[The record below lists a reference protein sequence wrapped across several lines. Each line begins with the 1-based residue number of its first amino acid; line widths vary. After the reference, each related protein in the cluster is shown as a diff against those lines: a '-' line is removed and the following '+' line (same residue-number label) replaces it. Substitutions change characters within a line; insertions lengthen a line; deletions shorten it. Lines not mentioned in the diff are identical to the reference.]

1 MKFIVMITLFIFIN
15 IQSDAQELKMREN
28 FNSEMTG
35 MIGTLSYS
43 NLYLVYLSQDLIY
56 KSFENKVHK
65 QEELKV
71 LIFSLDEIGRQIDLN
86 LKSLY
91 QMSESDKD
99 AELILK
105 TISVFNN
112 LNDLNKALIFY
123 IENKNDDSK
132 EIYLGLKKKTW
143 DNLKEV
149 SQKSTK

>member
-1 MKFIVMITLFIFIN
+1 MKFIVIIALFLLFIN
-15 IQSDAQELKMREN
+15 KSDSQELKLREN
-28 FNSEMTG
+28 FNSEMSG

-65 QEELKV
+65 KDDLKV
-71 LIFSLDEIGRQIDLN
+71 LITSLNEISIQIDDN

-91 QMSESDKD
+91 QIAESDKD

-112 LNDLNKALIFY
+112 LKDLNKALVFY

-143 DNLKEV
+143 ENLKEI
-149 SQKSTK
+149 SKK

>member
-1 MKFIVMITLFIFIN
+1 MKFLVIIALFVFLN
-15 IQSDAQELKMREN
+15 IQLDAQELKMREN
-28 FNSEMTG
+28 FNSEMSG

-65 QEELKV
+65 KEELKI

-105 TISVFNN
+105 TINVFNN
-112 LNDLNKALIFY
+112 LKDLNKALIFY

-143 DNLKEV
+143 DNLKEI
-149 SQKSTK
+149 SEKSTK